1 MKLNKGSLFAL
12 FAVLELAGNGDR
24 QLSTTDI
31 AEKYGIST
39 HHLAKVM
46 RNLVHSGLVQ
56 AVRGVGGGYRFAGN
70 VRRTTL
76 LDVIQLFE
84 KLESELDMPN
94 HGKPGG
100 RTDRR
105 GASQHHRGD
114 RRPHEGD
121 PRHDHAG
128 NGAEEHPPAQEP
140 PRRSGKYGRRK
151 PALKAHPTGGPA
163 ESPQEGGAVR

>member
-12 FAVLELAGNGDR
+12 FAILELASDSRR

-46 RNLVHSGLVQ
+46 RNLVHAGLVQ

-70 VRRTTL
+70 VNRTTL

-84 KLESELDMPN
+84 KLESELDVPN
-94 HGKPGG
+94 LG
-100 RTDRR
+100 
-105 GASQHHRGD
+105 SQA
-114 RRPHEGD
+114 GD
-121 PRHDHAG
+121 PIVAELKSITNEIDELTKAVLDTITLETALKSTRKRSAPAG
-128 NGAEEHPPAQEP
+128 NSP
-140 PRRSGKYGRRK
+140 SGD
-151 PALKAHPTGGPA
+151 
-163 ESPQEGGAVR
+163 

>member
-1 MKLNKGSLFAL
+1 MKLNKESLFAL
-12 FAVLELAGNGDR
+12 FAVLELAGNANR

-56 AVRGVGGGYRFAGN
+56 AVRGVGGTRFAGN
-70 VRRTTL
+70 VSRTTL

-84 KLESELDMPN
+84 KLESELDMP
-94 HGKPGG
+94 KSREPGG

-105 GASQHHRGD
+105 GASQHHRRD

-128 NGAEEHPPAQEP
+128 NGAEKHPPAQGSRHSRGRKIINRV
-140 PRRSGKYGRRK
+140 RRSRR
-151 PALKAHPTGGPA
+151 A
-163 ESPQEGGAVR
+163 

>member
-12 FAVLELAGNGDR
+12 FAVLELAGNADR

-70 VRRTTL
+70 VHRTTL

-84 KLESELDMPN
+84 KLESELDVPSHWN
-94 HGKPGG
+94 P
-100 RTDRR
+100 
-105 GASQHHRGD
+105 A
-114 RRPHEGD
+114 GD
-121 PRHDHAG
+121 PIVAELRSITGEIDDHTKAILD
-128 NGAEEHPPAQEP
+128 AITLET
-140 PRRSGKYGRRK
+140 
-151 PALKAHPTGGPA
+151 ALKSTRLRKEAAAVPVGGKA
-163 ESPQEGGAVR
+163 

>member
-70 VRRTTL
+70 VNRTTL

-84 KLESELDMPN
+84 TLESELDVPN
-94 HGKPGG
+94 P
-100 RTDRR
+100 RSRA
-105 GASQHHRGD
+105 GAPVVAELQSIT
-114 RRPHEGD
+114 HEID
-121 PRHDHAG
+121 DLTKAVLDTITL
-128 NGAEEHPPAQEP
+128 ET
-140 PRRSGKYGRRK
+140 
-151 PALKAHPTGGPA
+151 ALKNTRRHA
-163 ESPQEGGAVR
+163 EASAMAVARKA

>member
-12 FAVLELAGNGDR
+12 FAVLELASDCNR

-46 RNLVHSGLVQ
+46 RNLVHAGLVQ

-70 VRRTTL
+70 VSRTTL

-84 KLESELDMPN
+84 TLESELDVPN
-94 HGKPGG
+94 NCNK
-100 RTDRR
+100 
-105 GASQHHRGD
+105 
-114 RRPHEGD
+114 
-121 PRHDHAG
+121 AG
-128 NGAEEHPPAQEP
+128 EPIMAELQSITNEIDDLTKAVLDTITLET
-140 PRRSGKYGRRK
+140 
-151 PALKAHPTGGPA
+151 ALKSTRQRTEAA
-163 ESPQEGGAVR
+163 AGAAGKKA